1 MSMTV
6 AEAREWYV
14 MSKAEP
20 GKWTWEQAELE
31 ESFIERGFLPPGGG
45 RRELTVSGLAAYN
58 AALAGTIA
66 ADATPAGKLLRSAA
80 EIVDGARNQTHGDK
94 ERSFEAIA
102 TLWGAYL
109 SSRKDPSAAL
119 TPRDVAWMMV
129 LMKIARSTWGDAS
142 TSDHYIDAAGYSA
155 IAGELSLK

>member
-1 MSMTV
+1 MSMTLS
-6 AEAREWYV
+6 EAREWYA
-14 MSKAEP
+14 MSQVGP
-20 GKWTWEQAELE
+20 GKWSWEQAELE
-31 ESFIERGFLPPGGG
+31 ESFIERGFLPPDGG
-45 RRELTVSGLAAYN
+45 ELTVSGLAAFN
-58 AALAGTIA
+58 AALAGTVA
-66 ADATPAGKLLRSAA
+66 APSTPAGGFLRSAA

-129 LMKIARSTWGDAS
+129 LVKIARSTWGDAS
-142 TSDHYIDAAGYSA
+142 ISDHYIDAAGYSA